1 MNPLQNRRGFTLIE
15 LLVVIA
21 IIAVLISLL
30 LPAVQAARE
39 AARRAQCINN
49 LAQVILAVKNYES
62 AHEVLPPGTVNPTG
76 PIANTP
82 VGYHHNWVAQIL
94 PFLELKPV
102 YNHMN
107 FGVGVYGVE
116 NSSVRAVSLNV
127 LTCPSDGRAG
137 WTSLASGSAAGP
149 SAPAPMGSSYAGVHH
164 DAEAPIDVTNHG
176 VFFLNSSVRYEE
188 IGDGSAQTIFVGEH
202 LLGPGDL
209 GWASGTKATL
219 RNTGELINQTR
230 PTMLPVTPPGPSVA
244 VAAADSGANPAG
256 GTAKKV
262 GGAAE
267 DSRRVD
273 PVGGFSS
280 HHPGGANFA
289 FGDGSVKFLKN
300 TMSSQIFQLL
310 ANRNDGEMISA
321 DKY

>member
-1 MNPLQNRRGFTLIE
+1 MTRPPARRTHGFTLIE

-21 IIAVLISLL
+21 IIAVLIALL

-49 LAQVILAVKNYES
+49 LSQVILAVKNYES
-62 AHEVLPPGTVNPTG
+62 AHEVLPPGTVNQTG

-82 VGYHHNWVAQIL
+82 VGYHHNWVGQIL
-94 PFLELKPV
+94 PFLELKPI

-107 FGVGVYGVE
+107 FGVGVYGFE
-116 NSSVRAVSLNV
+116 NATVRGVSINV
-127 LTCPSDGRAG
+127 LTCPSDSRFG
-137 WTSLASGSAAGP
+137 WTPPVSGPAAGP
-149 SAPAPMGSSYAGVHH
+149 AAPAPMSSSYAGVHH

-188 IGDGSAQTIFVGEH
+188 IGDGSAQTLFVGEH

-219 RNTGELINQTR
+219 RNTGELINQTK
-230 PTMLPVTPPGPSVA
+230 PMPLPVSALPTAPADPGT
-244 VAAADSGANPAG
+244 NPAG
-256 GTAKKV
+256 GATKKV
-262 GGAAE
+262 GNAE
-267 DSRRVD
+267 EPPRRVD
-273 PVGGFSS
+273 PVGGFNS
-280 HHPGGANFA
+280 HHSGGANFA
-289 FGDGSVKFLKN
+289 FGDGSVRFLKN
-300 TMSSQIFQLL
+300 TISPRVFQLL

-321 DKY
+321 DSY